1 MSYMAKGWAAN
12 LRYGSVVYI
21 NGSKACNLSTIE
33 ALVKAGLIQS
43 DGKNGWKA
51 TEQGREFYRK

>member
-1 MSYMAKGWAAN
+1 MAKGWAAN